1 MSTDHRVFLSEVF
14 AKWTVDF
21 DHLRRLFCQVL
32 DEEGNV
38 ELTDFLRSCFEEG
51 SPPVSAVFSSRHCQA
66 LSIVFQLLDIVEENT
81 ANQMRRYLE
90 GQKLKANEGGLWSSD
105 LGVLRQRGYS
115 EERVREVLKRVCI
128 EPVLT
133 AHPTEAKRAT
143 VLEHHRAIYL
153 LLVEGESR
161 RFSTVERAV
170 FESRLK
176 SALERLW
183 HTGEIFL
190 SKPDVDSEVR
200 NALHYFRRVFPDVVE
215 LLDQRFQHSWQTVF
229 GTESPQLPRLA
240 FGSWIGGDRDGHP
253 FVTSEVTGRTLKL
266 LREGAMS
273 LLRERLTQLAMK
285 LSMAESV
292 SPPPRCLTDR
302 LNELA
307 VLLGEASRAALARNP
322 GEPWRQMLN
331 LMVERLD
338 RTNASPAQTG
348 AYRSTL
354 ELLDDL
360 TVIERSLREIGAR
373 YVAELDVRPVIT
385 QVRVFGFHLA
395 VLDIRQNS
403 AYHERAIAGLLRAA
417 GLPRTDFGNWSEAEK
432 LEFLEGELKSPR
444 PFTGPHTRLD
454 EEAAQTVGLF
464 RMLRAHLD
472 LYGRDGIGP
481 LIVSMTRGL
490 ADLLA
495 VYLLAR
501 EGGLLVDGP
510 NGLVCELPVV
520 PLYETIK
527 DLERSEAITAQFLS
541 HPITER
547 TQAAFAL
554 RQGQRDP
561 ELLVMLGYSDSNK
574 DGGILASHWGLHRAE
589 TNLARLARTN
599 GHRLAFFHGRGGTIG
614 RGAGPTDVF
623 LAALPAGS
631 LMGRMRV
638 TEQGE
643 VIAQKYA
650 NRVTAAFHLERL
662 LSGVT
667 CTTLMHE
674 GGEGLPHPLEKIWA
688 PVVERSYRAYRDLVD
703 KEGFV
708 TFFRQATP
716 IDAIEQT
723 RIGSRPARRTGRP
736 TLEDLRAIPWVF
748 SWSQARF
755 HLPGWYGVGTAL
767 DALRKEQPADWL
779 ALREQIHQWPFL
791 SYMLHNVGAALMI
804 ADVEI
809 MKLYASL
816 VVDECLRKTVL
827 GAIIH
832 EYELAESCI
841 NELLGGQPQERR
853 PRLALTIRLRDRAL
867 RQLHHEQVRL
877 LLAWRSAPTE
887 TELEN
892 LLLTVNAI
900 AMAQKMT
907 G

>member
-1 MSTDHRVFLSEVF
+1 MTAGPKAFLDEVF
-14 AKWTVDF
+14 AKWTNDF
-21 DHLRRLFCQVL
+21 DYLLQLFCQVL
-32 DEEGNV
+32 DEEGNT
-38 ELTDFLRSCFEEG
+38 ELAGFLRNCFEEG
-51 SPPVSAVFSSRHCQA
+51 APPASVTFSSRHCQA

-81 ANQMRRYLE
+81 ANQMRRQLE
-90 GQKLKANEGGLWSSD
+90 GQKLKANERGLWSSD
-105 LGVLRQRGYS
+105 LKALRQMGCS
-115 EERVREVLKRVCI
+115 EERLRDALKRVSI

-143 VLEHHRAIYL
+143 VLEHHRGIYL
-153 LLVEGESR
+153 LLLERENR
-161 RFSTVERAV
+161 RFSSVERAV
-170 FESRLK
+170 FESRMK

-190 SKPDVDSEVR
+190 SKPDVESEVR

-215 LLDQRFQHSWQTVF
+215 LLDQRFQHSWQKVF
-229 GTESPQLPRLA
+229 GNEPPSLPRLA

-253 FVTSEVTGRTLKL
+253 FVTAEVTGRTLKL

-273 LLRERLTQLAMK
+273 LLKERLTQLAAR

-292 SPPPRCLTDR
+292 SPTPTFLSER
-302 LNELA
+302 LKELSA
-307 VLLGEASRAALARNP
+307 LLGDAAQSALARNQ

-331 LMVERLD
+331 LMLERLE
-338 RTNASPAQTG
+338 RSHHAPHQPG
-348 AYRSTL
+348 AYRSPV
-354 ELLDDL
+354 DL
-360 TVIERSLREIGAR
+360 QNDLAILERSLREIGAR
-373 YVAELDVRPVIT
+373 YVAELEVRPVIT
-385 QVRVFGFHLA
+385 QVQVFGFHLA
-395 VLDIRQNS
+395 TLDVRQNS

-417 GLPRTDFGNWSEAEK
+417 GLPRSDYGNWSKEEK
-432 LEFLEGELKSPR
+432 LEFLERELLSPR
-444 PFTGPHTRLD
+444 PFTGSHTRLD

-464 RMLRAHLD
+464 RMLRAHID
-472 LYGRDGIGP
+472 QFGRDGIGP
-481 LIVSMTRGL
+481 YIVSMTRSA

-510 NGLVCELPVV
+510 DGLVCEIPVV
-520 PLYETIK
+520 PLFETIK
-527 DLERSEAITAQFLS
+527 DLENGETITSDFLA

-547 TQAAFAL
+547 SLAHFA
-554 RQGQRDP
+554 RERGHTER

-589 TNLARLARTN
+589 TTLARLAHARK
-599 GHRLAFFHGRGGTIG
+599 HRLAFFHGRGGTIG

-650 NRVTAAFHLERL
+650 NKVTAAFHLERL

-667 CTTLMHE
+667 CTTIVHASE
-674 GGEGLPHPLEKIWA
+674 GEVPQPLDRIWA
-688 PVVERSYRAYRDLVD
+688 PVVERSYRAYRALVEQ
-703 KEGFV
+703 EGFV
-708 TFFRQATP
+708 AFFRQATP

-767 DALRKEQPADWL
+767 DALRQEQPGDWQT
-779 ALREQIHQWPFL
+779 LREQIQNSPFL
-791 SYMLHNVGAALMI
+791 SYTLHNVGAALMI

-816 VVDECLRKTVL
+816 VPDERLRQTIL
-827 GAIIH
+827 GAIVR
-832 EYELAESCI
+832 EYELAEACVD
-841 NELLGGQPQERR
+841 ELLGGQPHERR
-853 PRLALTIRLRDRAL
+853 PRLAQTIRLRDRAL
-867 RQLHHEQVRL
+867 RQLHREQVRL
-877 LLAWRSAPTE
+877 LQAWRSAPTE
-887 TELEN
+887 SAMEN